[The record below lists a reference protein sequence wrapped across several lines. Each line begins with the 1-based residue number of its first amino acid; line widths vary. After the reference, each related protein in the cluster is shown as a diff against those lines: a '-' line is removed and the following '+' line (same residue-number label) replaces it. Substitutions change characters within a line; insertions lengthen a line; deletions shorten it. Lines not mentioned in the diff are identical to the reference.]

1 MTGAAAGAGTTR
13 RAATL
18 AWGAMLVLPFFFLAM
33 ADQARWRDARPGATA
48 VLFWATVAL
57 SALNI
62 TLSRALPPR
71 LGPFRAGREATAFA
85 RLVVAWLLCEAAA
98 LFPLVAWIV
107 TGDPR
112 LIGVFGV
119 DLLALVLLYPSD
131 HRWES
136 MAPPE
141 PGLQEITGRI
151 R

>member
-1 MTGAAAGAGTTR
+1 MSVALTR
-13 RAATL
+13 RAATA
-18 AWGAMLVLPFFFLAM
+18 AWAAMLVVPFFFMGLA
-33 ADQARWRDARPGATA
+33 DTARWGGGRHGATA
-48 VLFWATVAL
+48 VLFWTTVAL

-62 TLSRALPPR
+62 ALSRLLPPR

-85 RLVVAWLLCEAAA
+85 RLLVAWLLCEAAA

-112 LIGVFGV
+112 LIGVFAV
-119 DLLALVLLYPSD
+119 DLLALLLLFPSD

-136 MAPPE
+136 LAPAE
-141 PGLQEITGRI
+141 DAVTGRI

>member
-1 MTGAAAGAGTTR
+1 VSVAVTR

-18 AWGAMLVLPFFFLAM
+18 AWGAMLVVPFFFMGLAD
-33 ADQARWRDARPGATA
+33 AARWSGGRPAATA
-48 VLFWATVAL
+48 VLFWVTVAL
-57 SALNI
+57 STLNI
-62 TLSRALPPR
+62 VLSRVLPPR

-85 RLVVAWLLCEAAA
+85 RLLVAWLLCEAAA

-112 LIGVFGV
+112 LIGVFAV

-131 HRWES
+131 QRWES
-136 MAPPE
+136 LSPPE
-141 PGLQEITGRI
+141 PEIQEITGRI

>member
-1 MTGAAAGAGTTR
+1 VTGGFRGVGTR
-13 RAATL
+13 QAAT
-18 AWGAMLVLPFFFLAM
+18 AVWAAMLVVPFFFMALA
-33 ADQARWRDARPGATA
+33 DTARWSGGRPAATA
-48 VLFWATVAL
+48 VLFWLTVAV
-57 SALNI
+57 SALNVV
-62 TLSRALPPR
+62 LSRVLPQR
-71 LGPFRAGREATAFA
+71 LGPFRAGREATALA

-136 MAPPE
+136 LAPAEPE
-141 PGLQEITGRI
+141 IQEITGRI

>member
-1 MTGAAAGAGTTR
+1 MSTTR
-13 RAATL
+13 RVAVL
-18 AWGAMLVLPFFFLAM
+18 VWGAMLVVPFFFMALA
-33 ADQARWRDARPGATA
+33 DVARWGDDGAGATSL
-48 VLFWATVAL
+48 LFWLTVVV
-57 SALNI
+57 SALHI
-62 TLSRALPPR
+62 VLSRALPAR

-85 RLVVAWLLCEAAA
+85 RLLVAWTLCEAAA

-119 DLLALVLLYPSD
+119 DLLALVLLFPSV

-136 MAPPE
+136 LLPVHD
-141 PGLQEITGRI
+141 PGAGRI

>member
-1 MTGAAAGAGTTR
+1 VSGTVKGVTTR
-13 RAATL
+13 QAASL
-18 AWGAMLVLPFFFLAM
+18 VWGAMLVLPFFFMALA
-33 ADQARWRDARPGATA
+33 DTARWSGARPDATA
-48 VLFWATVAL
+48 VLFWITVAV
-57 SALNI
+57 SALNVV
-62 TLSRALPPR
+62 LSRVLPQR
-71 LGPFRAGREATAFA
+71 LGPFRAGREATALA

-136 MAPPE
+136 LAPAEPE
-141 PGLQEITGRI
+141 IQEITGRI

>member
-1 MTGAAAGAGTTR
+1 VSATR

-18 AWGAMLVLPFFFLAM
+18 VWGAMLVVPFFFLAL
-33 ADQARWRDARPGATA
+33 ADTARWGGARAGGASG
-48 VLFWATVAL
+48 LFWATVAV
-57 SALNI
+57 SALDI
-62 TLSRALPPR
+62 TLSRVLPPR

-85 RLVVAWLLCEAAA
+85 RLLVAWLLCESAA
-98 LFPLVAWIV
+98 LFPLVAWIMS
-107 TGDPR
+107 GDPR

-136 MAPPE
+136 LAPPE
-141 PGLQEITGRI
+141 PAIQEITGRI